1 MGLSRLNNFLK
12 SGSGTI
18 LYVDGSSLDSTDSIE
33 NSGNSLTRPF
43 KTIQRALIE
52 SARFSYQR
60 GLNNDRFNKT
70 SILLYPGDHLV
81 DNRPGYI
88 PTTTT
93 TTTYSERS
101 GQTNL
106 TDLTQWDLETI
117 YDLSTPDNPLYKLN
131 SVHGGV
137 IIPRGTSIVGMDLRK
152 TRIRPTYVPDPENAN
167 IERSCVFRVT
177 GGCYLWQ
184 FTILDADPNGT
195 CYKNYNP
202 DLFVPNFS
210 HHKLSGFEYA
220 DGVNGVNI
228 NDDFLTYSTTRTD
241 LDMYYE
247 KVAAVY
253 GPSSGREI
261 QPDYDGGV
269 STVDIQPLIDEYRI
283 VGPKGASVG
292 ITSIRSGNGSI
303 PTSVITVD
311 LVETVDGLSVDS
323 PIQISGVSADNYDGH
338 YVISS
343 VLSNTQVTYKV
354 QNVPTNALPGVTGS
368 TLDLVVD
375 TVTSASPYIFNITLR
390 SVYGMCGLL
399 ADGNKATGFKSMVVA
414 QYTAIG
420 LQKDD
425 NAFTK
430 YNDISGIY
438 EYSNKIANLHTN
450 SRSKFK
456 PEYENFHIKATNDSY
471 LQLVSVFAIGYAQH
485 FVTENGG
492 DISLN
497 NSNSNF
503 GSKAFV
509 SSGFRREAF
518 NQDDHGYITHIIP
531 PKEIDPNEISV
542 EFISIDVGITTQ
554 ISVSAGTTSKLYLY
568 DETNENIPPK
578 VVIDGYHIGAKQNE
592 QLIVQSYVGSALTSY
607 SSRIVMPYGPYNL
620 TQSSSEKLFTVDRGI
635 DGINNIVTNTLTLT
649 QHHSFING
657 ESIRVIAED
666 GNLPDG
672 LNSDQVYYAIT
683 KESATGIGTDQ
694 IRIAKTLSDAI
705 NGSVAGIGCSINNKG
720 GTLSIVSRV
729 SDKNAGDI
737 GHPVQWDTG
746 GYWYVNVST
755 ADNGVYNA
763 VNSLGVAG
771 LGEAT
776 SRSYVVRKPDF
787 RSLIDTVYRVR
798 YVLPKNSPT
807 TARPPVNGFILQES
821 NDIIGSGT
829 NEISQLYS
837 GSGSI
842 SSTNLRNPKFIATAS
857 WSSSVV
863 TVRSE
868 LPHNLKV
875 NDEVEI
881 VNISPTG
888 YNGTYTVTSIISAKE
903 FTYALPLTTT
913 PGTFS
918 NDTSNRSTTLP
929 YFRRKKYTKTYQV
942 YKTEEIQPYVFGSQD
957 GIYYLTLI
965 NHSNSPTVTPFSE
978 QKFAQPIENL
988 YPQTNKDNP
997 NSDPNASDSHALPST
1012 IGEVVVNDP
1021 QNSIT
1026 KETLES
1032 FVVGYGITNI
1042 RSSSGTAHTI
1052 YTAID
1057 HGLAGITTVSI
1068 VSGGS
1073 AYGSSG
1079 SFTGSLYN
1087 ARLVGF
1093 AGSTTGSNAT
1103 AKITLTSGAITGVT
1117 IIDGGSAYG
1126 IGNTLTVVG
1135 IATTTSHVIGVVRV
1149 ETISNNIGDTLKVSG
1164 VSSTSNSA
1172 YNTLYRVSGISTGRS
1187 KEINVI
1193 SAETFVGFSTSGLGA
1208 LITSNAGYVPTGKV
1222 LSVSSLTYSS
1232 VTGLAT
1238 VGFTTSHGF
1247 GVDNKISI
1255 RGANETVF
1263 NGDFIVTRIN
1273 SSVGISSIVVNIGIG
1288 ATTSTSA
1295 TGTLYAYRS
1304 TLTSYGGDLIK
1315 SNENISGRL
1324 NYQYAGITTTIG
1336 NTVTPVTNLDTN
1348 DSNYLIIS
1356 NAVSLGLTLG
1366 DYLLVNNEIF
1376 RIRKTVTSNS
1386 VNVYRALL
1394 SSPRQ
1399 NHVIGSVVRRI
1410 KVTPVELRRNSIIRA
1425 SGHTFE
1431 YLGFGPGNYSTA
1443 LPDKQDRALSN
1454 SEIFLAQATKT
1465 DGGVVVYT
1473 AMNSD
1478 GDFFVGNKKTNS
1490 ATGKEET
1497 YDTPIPT
1504 STGEKDAN
1512 TLNNITDTQK
1522 LFVEA
1527 SIKVDGGKDNNT
1539 VSQFD
1544 GPVVFTNKIT
1554 SNSDIETNSILLQG
1568 EEEVSRKFSIS
1579 DSKPTIVGNYGDVEF
1594 NSIPQNNK
1602 NAGWIYTTNN
1612 EWKPFGWINDSLYG
1626 VGISSGGGA
1635 VGLSTLV
1642 DFVGTGMTIA
1652 RTYDSTT
1659 GISTI
1664 YFSGNPATTI
1674 GVSSSG
1680 TSVGNATQLNFVS
1693 PNVGF
1698 GPDLN
1703 VTVVS
1708 EIATI
1713 SIGSTIRPINFGS
1726 NVLGKDSPRFISTS
1740 VGTRV
1745 IYENNIGISTLH
1757 TNYAS
1762 GVRNDALWWSIPQS
1776 LSGYQYQWYAGETEI
1791 CNLLSTGSLTILGEE
1806 SKVTAG
1812 QFISTVTTGSP
1823 ISVASSTLVS
1833 NLNTNY
1839 LNGFV
1844 SAATTTPNTIVRRD
1858 TSNNINGNVSHLIH
1872 NVSGAQKGEWYADI
1886 PSRLGYFP
1894 FNRAGD
1900 VSSGICTFT
1909 QISDIYKNQT
1919 TTGTTLTCN
1928 FTTGPITRTTS
1939 TNTAIINIT
1948 NVPTTN
1954 ERALNYTVVMNAAT
1968 TVSNLANIQ
1977 FQIDGIT
1984 LNTGGNSIRWLNNL
1998 SPSGTFAGYYFFGFS
2013 IFRVGSVWE
2022 VLAVFATYG

>member
-1 MGLSRLNNFLK
+1 
-12 SGSGTI
+12 
-18 LYVDGSSLDSTDSIE
+18 
-33 NSGNSLTRPF
+33 
-43 KTIQRALIE
+43 
-52 SARFSYQR
+52 
-60 GLNNDRFNKT
+60 
-70 SILLYPGDHLV
+70 
-81 DNRPGYI
+81 
-88 PTTTT
+88 
-93 TTTYSERS
+93 
-101 GQTNL
+101 
-106 TDLTQWDLETI
+106 
-117 YDLSTPDNPLYKLN
+117 
-131 SVHGGV
+131 
-137 IIPRGTSIVGMDLRK
+137 
-152 TRIRPTYVPDPENAN
+152 
-167 IERSCVFRVT
+167 
-177 GGCYLWQ
+177 
-184 FTILDADPNGT
+184 
-195 CYKNYNP
+195 
-202 DLFVPNFS
+202 
-210 HHKLSGFEYA
+210 
-220 DGVNGVNI
+220 
-228 NDDFLTYSTTRTD
+228 
-241 LDMYYE
+241 
-247 KVAAVY
+247 
-253 GPSSGREI
+253 
-261 QPDYDGGV
+261 
-269 STVDIQPLIDEYRI
+269 
-283 VGPKGASVG
+283 
-292 ITSIRSGNGSI
+292 
-303 PTSVITVD
+303 
-311 LVETVDGLSVDS
+311 
-323 PIQISGVSADNYDGH
+323 
-338 YVISS
+338 
-343 VLSNTQVTYKV
+343 
-354 QNVPTNALPGVTGS
+354 
-368 TLDLVVD
+368 
-375 TVTSASPYIFNITLR
+375 
-390 SVYGMCGLL
+390 MCGLL

-414 QYTAIG
+414 QYTGIG

-425 NAFTK
+425 NAFVK
-430 YNDISGIY
+430 YNDASGIY
-438 EYSNKIANLHTN
+438 QYSNTIANLHTN
-450 SRSKFK
+450 SRSKFR

-518 NQDDHGYITHIIP
+518 SQDDHGYITHIIP
-531 PKEIDPNEISV
+531 PKEIDPEEISV
-542 EFISIDVGITTQ
+542 EFGAIDVGITTLR
-554 ISVSAGTTSKLYLY
+554 SAGAGTTSSLYLY

-592 QLIVQSYVGSALTSY
+592 QLIVQVYQNGGISTY
-607 SSRIVMPYGPYNL
+607 SSRIVMPYGPYNS
-620 TQSSSEKLFTVDRGI
+620 TQSSSEKSFIVDRGI

-705 NGSVAGIGCSINNKG
+705 NGSVASNAIQINEKG

-737 GHPVQWDTG
+737 GHPVQWNTG

-755 ADNGVYNA
+755 VDNGVYNA
-763 VNSLGVAG
+763 INSLGVAG

-868 LPHNLKV
+868 LPHGLKV
-875 NDEVEI
+875 GDEVEI
-881 VNISPTG
+881 VNVSPAG

-903 FTYALPLTTT
+903 FTYALGTN
-913 PGTFS
+913 PGTFIS
-918 NDTSNRSTTLP
+918 DTSNRSTSLP
-929 YFRRKKYTKTYQV
+929 YFRRKKYNKTYQV

-965 NHSNSPTVTPFSE
+965 NHSNSPTVTPFSN

-1032 FVVGYGITNI
+1032 LVVGYGITNI
-1042 RSSSGTAHTI
+1042 RSLSGIAHTI

-1073 AYGSSG
+1073 NYGSSG
-1079 SFTGSLYN
+1079 SFTGNLYN

-1149 ETISNNIGDTLKVSG
+1149 ETISNNIGDTLKISG
-1164 VSSTSNSA
+1164 VSSASNYE
-1172 YNTLYRVSGISTGRS
+1172 YNTLYRVSGISTGKS

-1193 SAETFVGFSTSGLGA
+1193 SAETFTGFSTTGLGVT
-1208 LITSNAGYVPTGKV
+1208 ITSNAGYLPTGKV
-1222 LSVSSLTYSS
+1222 LSISSLSYNSA
-1232 VTGLAT
+1232 TGIAT

-1247 GVDNKISI
+1247 AVDNKVSI
-1255 RGANETVF
+1255 RDANETVF

-1273 SSVGISSIVVNIGIG
+1273 SLTSLVVNVGIQTSS
-1288 ATTSTSA
+1288 TTA

-1336 NTVTPVTNLDTN
+1336 NTIFPVTNLDTN
-1348 DSNYLIIS
+1348 DTNYLIIP

-1394 SSPRQ
+1394 GSPRQ

-1454 SEIFLAQATKT
+1454 TEVFLAQATKT

-1504 STGEKDAN
+1504 STGEKDTN

-1527 SIKVDGGKDNNT
+1527 SIKVDGGSDKNT

-1568 EEEVSRKFSIS
+1568 NEEVSRRISINFE
-1579 DSKPTIVGNYGDVEF
+1579 KPDFAGNYGDIEF
-1594 NSIPQNNK
+1594 NSEPEK
-1602 NAGWIYTTNN
+1602 LGFAGWIYTVQN
-1612 EWKPFGWINDSLYG
+1612 EWVPWGFIGAPG
-1626 VGISSGGGA
+1626 VGIASRDA
-1635 VGLSTLV
+1635 
-1642 DFVGTGMTIA
+1642 
-1652 RTYDSTT
+1652 Y
-1659 GISTI
+1659 
-1664 YFSGNPATTI
+1664 
-1674 GVSSSG
+1674 
-1680 TSVGNATQLNFVS
+1680 
-1693 PNVGF
+1693 VGF
-1698 GPDLN
+1698 ATLIN
-1703 VTVVS
+1703 LVTEGFTFDIDYDIVS
-1708 EIATI
+1708 
-1713 SIGSTIRPINFGS
+1713 
-1726 NVLGKDSPRFISTS
+1726 
-1740 VGTRV
+1740 
-1745 IYENNIGISTLH
+1745 GISTLTFDANPRVAITTGALAQNLVGFVTTINFIGPLVTVSGSPNGIATVNITPVPIEGSLPGLPINSLQFNDNGLFSGAAISYYDETLNLLHFGSYPNQSNTLTFTNDGRLGFSTHLPSAKVEIIANNETSLYIKSTSGSNIVRVDNH
-1757 TNYAS
+1757 TN
-1762 GVRNDALWWSIPQS
+1762 D
-1776 LSGYQYQWYAGETEI
+1776 
-1791 CNLLSTGSLTILGEE
+1791 
-1806 SKVTAG
+1806 
-1812 QFISTVTTGSP
+1812 
-1823 ISVASSTLVS
+1823 
-1833 NLNTNY
+1833 
-1839 LNGFV
+1839 
-1844 SAATTTPNTIVRRD
+1844 TTPFIID
-1858 TSNNINGNVSHLIH
+1858 ANGNVGINTENTLASLDVVGNAAVTGAVRIYETDRS
-1872 NVSGAQKGEWYADI
+1872 NYVGLQAGSLSSNLDFTLPNSYGIDGQVLVTNGSGTLNWM
-1886 PSRLGYFP
+1886 
-1894 FNRAGD
+1894 
-1900 VSSGICTFT
+1900 TFT
-1909 QISDIYKNQT
+1909 SGNIVSAGN
-1919 TTGTTLTCN
+1919 G
-1928 FTTGPITRTTS
+1928 
-1939 TNTAIINIT
+1939 INIT
-1948 NVPTTN
+1948 YSGQNATISNSGVTRIVAGTN
-1954 ERALNYTVVMNAAT
+1954 ININPADGLGEVTINA
-1968 TVSNLANIQ
+1968 S
-1977 FQIDGIT
+1977 
-1984 LNTGGNSIRWLNNL
+1984 GGNGLYPFTTR
-1998 SPSGTFAGYYFFGFS
+1998 GFS
-2013 IFRVGSVWE
+2013 M
-2022 VLAVFATYG
+2022 VL

>member
-12 SGSGTI
+12 SGRGTI
-18 LYVDGSSLDSTDSIE
+18 LYVDPSSLDSTDSIE

-43 KTIQRALIE
+43 KTIQRALVE

-70 SILLYPGDHLV
+70 TILLYPGDHLI

-88 PTTTT
+88 PTSAGF
-93 TTTYSERS
+93 YSRRS
-101 GQTNL
+101 GETGL
-106 TDLTQWDLETI
+106 TDITQWDIDTI
-117 YDLSTPDNPLYKLN
+117 YDLSTPDNALYKLN
-131 SVHGGV
+131 SVYGGV

-152 TRIRPTYVPDPENAN
+152 TRIRPIYVPNPVEND

-195 CYKNYNP
+195 CYKDYTQNI
-202 DLFVPNFS
+202 FVPNFS

-220 DGVNGVNI
+220 DGVNGVYI
-228 NDDFLTYSTTRTD
+228 NDDFLNEVLGTAINTSRTD

-253 GPSSGREI
+253 GASSGREI
-261 QPDYDGGV
+261 QPDFDGGV
-269 STVDIQPLIDEYRI
+269 STVDIQPVVDEYRI

-292 ITSIRSGNGSI
+292 ITSIKSGDGAT
-303 PTSVITVD
+303 PTPTITVN
-311 LVETVDGLSVDS
+311 LVETIEGLSVDS
-323 PIQISGVSADNYDGH
+323 PIQISGVSAAGYDGQ

-343 VLSNTQVTYKV
+343 VPSNTQVTYQV

-375 TVTSASPYIFNITLR
+375 TVTSASPYIFNISLR

-414 QYTAIG
+414 QYTGIG

-430 YNDISGIY
+430 YNDTYGIY
-438 EYSNKIANLHTN
+438 QYSNAIANLHTN
-450 SRSKFK
+450 SKSRFK
-456 PEYENFHIKATNDSY
+456 PEYENFHIKATNDAF

-492 DISLN
+492 DIALN

-503 GSKAFV
+503 GAKALV

-531 PKEIDPNEISV
+531 PKEIESEEINI
-542 EFISIDVGITTQ
+542 EFGSIDVGITTLK
-554 ISVSAGTTSKLYLY
+554 SAGAGTTSKLYLY
-568 DETNENIPPK
+568 NETNENIPPK

-592 QLIVQSYVGSALTSY
+592 QLIVQVYQNGGISTY
-607 SSRIVMPYGPYNL
+607 SSRIVMPDGPYNS
-620 TQSSSEKLFTVDRGI
+620 TQSSSEKSFIVDRGI
-635 DGINNIVTNTLTLT
+635 DGINSIIVNTLTLT
-649 QHHSFING
+649 SQHSFING

-672 LNSDQVYYAIT
+672 LNSDQVYYAST
-683 KESATGIGTDQ
+683 VGIGTDQ
-694 IRIAKTLSDAI
+694 IRISKTLSDAI
-705 NGSVAGIGCSINNKG
+705 NGTPIQINNKG

-755 ADNGVYNA
+755 ADNGIYNA

-771 LGEAT
+771 IGEAT

-798 YVLPKNSPT
+798 YVIPKNSST
-807 TARPPVNGFILQES
+807 TARPPVSGFILQES

-857 WSSSVV
+857 WSSNIV

-868 LPHNLKV
+868 LPHGLKV
-875 NDEVEI
+875 GDEIEI
-881 VNISPTG
+881 VNVSPTG
-888 YNGTYTVTSIISAKE
+888 YNGTYTVTSILSAKE
-903 FTYALPLTTT
+903 FTYTLGSN
-913 PGTFS
+913 PGEFIS
-918 NDTSNRSTTLP
+918 DTSNRSTTLP
-929 YFRRKKYTKTYQV
+929 YFRRKKYNKTYQV

-1012 IGEVVVNDP
+1012 IGVVVVNDP

-1032 FVVGYGITNI
+1032 LVVGYGITNI
-1042 RSSSGTAHTI
+1042 RSSSGIAHTI
-1052 YTAID
+1052 YTKID
-1057 HGLAGITTVSI
+1057 HGLAGITSASI

-1073 AYGSSG
+1073 NYGSSG
-1079 SFTGSLYN
+1079 SFTGDLYN
-1087 ARLVGF
+1087 AQLVGF

-1103 AKITLTSGAITGVT
+1103 AKITLTAGEITGVT

-1135 IATTTSHVIGVVRV
+1135 VATTTSHVIGVVRV
-1149 ETISNNIGDTLKVSG
+1149 ETITNNIGDTLKISG
-1164 VSSTSNSA
+1164 VSSASNSA
-1172 YNTLYRVSGISTGRS
+1172 YNTLYRVSGISTGQS

-1193 SAETFVGFSTSGLGA
+1193 SAETFTGFSTTGLGVT
-1208 LITSNAGYVPTGKV
+1208 ITSNASYLPTGKV
-1222 LSVSSLTYSS
+1222 VGINTLDYSP

-1238 VGFTTSHGF
+1238 LGFTTSHGF
-1247 GVDNKISI
+1247 VVDNKVSI

-1263 NGDFIVTRIN
+1263 NGDFIVTRLN
-1273 SSVGISSIVVNIGIG
+1273 SLTSLVVNVGIETSS
-1288 ATTSTSA
+1288 TTA
-1295 TGTLYAYRS
+1295 TGTLYAYRP
-1304 TLTSYGGDLIK
+1304 TLTSYGGDLIRT
-1315 SNENISGRL
+1315 NENISGRL

-1336 NTVTPVTNLDTN
+1336 NTVTPVLDLDNLDN
-1348 DSNYLIIS
+1348 EYLIIP

-1376 RIRKTVTSNS
+1376 RIRKTVSSNS

-1394 SSPRQ
+1394 GSPRQ

-1431 YLGFGPGNYSTA
+1431 YLGFGPGNYSTS

-1454 SEIFLAQATKT
+1454 SEVFLAQATKT

-1473 AMNSD
+1473 GMNSD
-1478 GDFFVGNKKTNS
+1478 GDFFAGNKKTNS
-1490 ATGKEET
+1490 STGKEET
-1497 YDTPIPT
+1497 YDTPIAT
-1504 STGEKDAN
+1504 NTGDN
-1512 TLNNITDTQK
+1512 DTNILNNITDTQK

-1527 SIKVDGGKDNNT
+1527 SIKVDGGKDKNT

-1579 DSKPTIVGNYGDVEF
+1579 DSKPTIVGTYGDIEF
-1594 NSIPQNNK
+1594 NSTPQNDK
-1602 NAGWIYTTNN
+1602 NVGWIYTTNN

-1626 VGISSGGGA
+1626 VGISSNQNYIGFSTLINITGTGVTITA
-1635 VGLSTLV
+1635 VNDVISGITSLNFSTVPVSPTIGISSGIFNTFVGLATQIN
-1642 DFVGTGMTIA
+1642 FVG
-1652 RTYDSTT
+1652 Y
-1659 GISTI
+1659 
-1664 YFSGNPATTI
+1664 
-1674 GVSSSG
+1674 GVTVQTNYSSSG
-1680 TSVGNATQLNFVS
+1680 IATVTIIGSSSVGTIGTSSTVS
-1693 PNVGF
+1693 PGLPDKSIQYNNSGSFSGVPIFTFNDVSNNLLIEGSSSNPLVKITQSGF
-1698 GPDLN
+1698 GDCFVVEDQFNDSTSFVVTNSGSVGIGSSVPTAKVDINAEGTQAINIRSTLGSGNIIRVDDSVNDTSPLVYTAVGSLGLGTATPNEKLDVIGNIGLNGALRLYNSGRTAYSALQAPTSPGNLLFTLPNSYGSNGQVLTSNGSGILSWSTVSGSSGGGTAGVTQITAGSGISVNQSTGN
-1703 VTVVS
+1703 VTV
-1708 EIATI
+1708 
-1713 SIGSTIRPINFGS
+1713 
-1726 NVLGKDSPRFISTS
+1726 
-1740 VGTRV
+1740 
-1745 IYENNIGISTLH
+1745 
-1757 TNYAS
+1757 TNT
-1762 GVRNDALWWSIPQS
+1762 GVRTLI
-1776 LSGYQYQWYAGETEI
+1776 AG
-1791 CNLLSTGSLTILGEE
+1791 N
-1806 SKVTAG
+1806 
-1812 QFISTVTTGSP
+1812 
-1823 ISVASSTLVS
+1823 
-1833 NLNTNY
+1833 
-1839 LNGFV
+1839 
-1844 SAATTTPNTIVRRD
+1844 
-1858 TSNNINGNVSHLIH
+1858 
-1872 NVSGAQKGEWYADI
+1872 
-1886 PSRLGYFP
+1886 
-1894 FNRAGD
+1894 
-1900 VSSGICTFT
+1900 
-1909 QISDIYKNQT
+1909 
-1919 TTGTTLTCN
+1919 
-1928 FTTGPITRTTS
+1928 
-1939 TNTAIINIT
+1939 
-1948 NVPTTN
+1948 
-1954 ERALNYTVVMNAAT
+1954 
-1968 TVSNLANIQ
+1968 
-1977 FQIDGIT
+1977 GIT
-1984 LNTGGNSIRWLNNL
+1984 L
-1998 SPSGTFAGYYFFGFS
+1998 SGTNNITISATGSGGGGGGGMYPFTTRGFS
-2013 IFRVGSVWE
+2013 MPI
-2022 VLAVFATYG
+2022 

>member
-1 MGLSRLNNFLK
+1 MGLSRLSNFLK
-12 SGSGTI
+12 SGRGTI
-18 LYVDGSSLDSTDSIE
+18 LYVDPSSLDSTDSIE

-88 PTTTT
+88 PTATA
-93 TTTYSERS
+93 TYSKRS
-101 GQTNL
+101 GETGL
-106 TDLTQWDLETI
+106 TDVIQWDLDTI
-117 YDLSTPDNPLYKLN
+117 YDLSTPDNALYKLN
-131 SVHGGV
+131 SVYGGV

-152 TRIRPTYVPDPENAN
+152 TRIRPTYVPNPENDD

-195 CYKNYNP
+195 CYKDYTSNIS
-202 DLFVPNFS
+202 VPNFS

-220 DGVNGVNI
+220 DGVNGVTI
-228 NDDFLTYSTTRTD
+228 NDNFLNDGLGTAINTSRTD

-253 GPSSGREI
+253 GTSSGREI
-261 QPDYDGGV
+261 PNDYDGGTT
-269 STVDIQPLIDEYRI
+269 TVDIQPVIDEYRI

-292 ITSIRSGNGSI
+292 ITSIRSGDGAT

-311 LVETVDGLSVDS
+311 LVENIEGLSVDS
-323 PIQISGVSADNYDGH
+323 PIQISGISDAGYDGQ

-343 VLSNTQVTYKV
+343 VLSNTRVTYKV

-375 TVTSASPYIFNITLR
+375 TVTSASPYIFNISLR

-414 QYTAIG
+414 QYTGIG

-430 YNDISGIY
+430 YNDTYGTY
-438 EYSNKIANLHTN
+438 QYSNTIANLHTN
-450 SRSKFK
+450 SRSRFR
-456 PEYENFHIKATNDSY
+456 PEYENFHIKATNDAF

-492 DISLN
+492 DIALN

-503 GSKAFV
+503 GAKALV

-531 PKEIDPNEISV
+531 PKEIQSEEINI
-542 EFISIDVGITTQ
+542 EFESIDVGITTQ
-554 ISVSAGTTSKLYLY
+554 ISAGAGTTSKLYLY
-568 DETNENIPPK
+568 NEINENIPPK

-592 QLIVQSYVGSALTSY
+592 QLIVQVYQNEGISTY
-607 SSRIVMPYGPYNL
+607 SSRIVMHDGTYNS
-620 TQSSSEKLFTVDRGI
+620 TQSSSEKSFTVDRGI
-635 DGINNIVTNTLTLT
+635 TGINNIVTNTLTLT
-649 QHHSFING
+649 QQHSFING
-657 ESIRVIAED
+657 ESIRIIAND
-666 GNLPDG
+666 GNLPNG

-683 KESATGIGTDQ
+683 KQSATGIGTDQ

-705 NGSVAGIGCSINNKG
+705 NGSVAGNAIQINNKG

-737 GHPVQWDTG
+737 GHPVQWDAE
-746 GYWYVNVST
+746 GYWYINVST
-755 ADNGVYNA
+755 TDNGVYDA
-763 VNSLGVAG
+763 INSLGVAG

-798 YVLPKNSPT
+798 YVLPKNSLT

-821 NDIIGSGT
+821 NNIIGSGT

-842 SSTNLRNPKFIATAS
+842 SSINLRNPKFIAEAF
-857 WSSSVV
+857 WSSNIV

-868 LPHNLKV
+868 LPHDLKV
-875 NDEVEI
+875 SDEVEI
-881 VNISPTG
+881 VNVSPIG

-903 FTYALPLTTT
+903 FTYALGTN

-929 YFRRKKYTKTYQV
+929 YFRRKKYNKTYQV

-957 GIYYLTLI
+957 GIYYLTLV

-997 NSDPNASDSHALPST
+997 NSDPNASDSHALPDT
-1012 IGEVVVNDP
+1012 IGEVVVNNP

-1042 RSSSGTAHTI
+1042 QSSSGTAHTI

-1057 HGLAGITTVSI
+1057 HGLSGITSASI

-1103 AKITLTSGAITGVT
+1103 AKITLTSGQITGVT

-1135 IATTTSHVIGVVRV
+1135 VATTTSHVIGVVRV
-1149 ETISNNIGDTLKVSG
+1149 ETISNNIEDTLKISG
-1164 VSSTSNSA
+1164 VSSASNSS
-1172 YNTLYRVSGISTGRS
+1172 YNTLYRISGISTGKS
-1187 KEINVI
+1187 KEINII
-1193 SAETFVGFSTSGLGA
+1193 SAETFTTFSTSGLGVT
-1208 LITSNAGYVPTGKV
+1208 ITSNARYLPTGKV
-1222 LSVSSLTYSS
+1222 VGINTLDYNSA
-1232 VTGLAT
+1232 TGLAT
-1238 VGFTTSHGF
+1238 VYFASAHGF
-1247 GVDNKISI
+1247 GIDNKVSI
-1255 RGANETVF
+1255 RGANESAF
-1263 NGDFIVTRIN
+1263 NGNFVVTKIDSLTTLVVN
-1273 SSVGISSIVVNIGIG
+1273 VGIQTSSTV
-1288 ATTSTSA
+1288 A

-1304 TLTSYGGDLIK
+1304 TLTSYGGDLLRD
-1315 SNENISGRL
+1315 SENISGRL
-1324 NYQYAGITTTIG
+1324 TYQYAGITTTIG
-1336 NTVTPVTNLDTN
+1336 NTITPVTNLDTN
-1348 DSNYLIIS
+1348 DVNYLIIP

-1386 VNVYRALL
+1386 VNVYRAILG
-1394 SSPRQ
+1394 SPRQ
-1399 NHVIGSVVRRI
+1399 NHIIGSVVRRI

-1431 YLGFGPGNYSTA
+1431 YLGFGPGNYSTS
-1443 LPDKQDRALSN
+1443 LPDKQDRVLSN

-1473 AMNSD
+1473 GMNSD
-1478 GDFFVGNKKTNS
+1478 GDFFAGNKKTNS
-1490 ATGKEET
+1490 STGKEET

-1504 STGEKDAN
+1504 STGEKDTN

-1527 SIKVDGGKDNNT
+1527 SIKVDGGKDKNT

-1554 SNSDIETNSILLQG
+1554 SNSTDGIKVNSLFLQG
-1568 EEEVSRKFSIS
+1568 DAEVSK
-1579 DSKPTIVGNYGDVEF
+1579 KYTVGNSEPIIAGNSGDVEYYSQPSDGGYLGWVYTSN
-1594 NSIPQNNK
+1594 NSWRKFAPIQNNNGHYVGVWSGTFIGDGSGLFNVDSVWNK
-1602 NAGWIYTTNN
+1602 NLVGVHTTANV
-1612 EWKPFGWINDSLYG
+1612 G
-1626 VGISSGGGA
+1626 VGTTTAQSDYKLYVNGNTKING
-1635 VGLSTLV
+1635 TLNV
-1642 DFVGTGMTIA
+1642 YEVIEKATIRTGILTATSDTNIDLA
-1652 RTYDSTT
+1652 ENNVYYFTDLAQGNWVFNFRGNSTT
-1659 GISTI
+1659 TLDDFLQVGDSITVAI
-1664 YFSGNPATTI
+1664 LTTQGNSAYYN
-1674 GVSSSG
+1674 
-1680 TSVGNATQLNFVS
+1680 TSIRID
-1693 PNVGF
+1693 NV
-1698 GPDLN
+1698 
-1703 VTVVS
+1703 
-1708 EIATI
+1708 
-1713 SIGSTIRPINFGS
+1713 
-1726 NVLGKDSPRFISTS
+1726 
-1740 VGTRV
+1740 
-1745 IYENNIGISTLH
+1745 
-1757 TNYAS
+1757 
-1762 GVRNDALWWSIPQS
+1762 
-1776 LSGYQYQWYAGETEI
+1776 
-1791 CNLLSTGSLTILGEE
+1791 
-1806 SKVTAG
+1806 
-1812 QFISTVTTGSP
+1812 
-1823 ISVASSTLVS
+1823 
-1833 NLNTNY
+1833 
-1839 LNGFV
+1839 
-1844 SAATTTPNTIVRRD
+1844 ATTTKYYGGVPYTSGNTNSVDVYTYVIIK
-1858 TSNNINGNVSHLIH
+1858 TASN
-1872 NVSGAQKGEWYADI
+1872 
-1886 PSRLGYFP
+1886 
-1894 FNRAGD
+1894 
-1900 VSSGICTFT
+1900 T
-1909 QISDIYKNQT
+1909 
-1919 TTGTTLTCN
+1919 
-1928 FTTGPITRTTS
+1928 
-1939 TNTAIINIT
+1939 
-1948 NVPTTN
+1948 
-1954 ERALNYTVVMNAAT
+1954 YTV
-1968 TVSNLANIQ
+1968 
-1977 FQIDGIT
+1977 
-1984 LNTGGNSIRWLNNL
+1984 L
-1998 SPSGTFAGYYFFGFS
+1998 SSQSQYT
-2013 IFRVGSVWE
+2013 
-2022 VLAVFATYG
+2022 